1 MRKRVWIIMMMAEKK
16 FKKIGST
23 GEATS
28 ILGLNDKIL
37 NFNLA
42 GNLYWEAVD
51 RILELEAEVKEYQ
64 QSFDLQYDASM
75 RGIKMWQEATGRDM
89 VWPDKAELTAWLIER
104 LDEKEKTLQSVEQ
117 ISKRIEFKIE
127 NLVRSYKLLT
137 SIQPEKT
144 AVVNYFAGEETILAN
159 YFIGDEFRNTLH
171 SIIDEQEEGEWITLI
186 RYRPKQGE

>member
-1 MRKRVWIIMMMAEKK
+1 MMAEKT

-51 RILELEAEVKEYQ
+51 RILELEEQVKEYE

-89 VWPDKAELTAWLIER
+89 VWPDKADLVVWLIEK
-104 LDEKEKTLQSVEQ
+104 LEKKERTLQLVDQ
-117 ISKRIEFKIE
+117 ISKRIEVKLE
-127 NLVRSYKLLT
+127 NLIRTYKLLT
-137 SIQPEKT
+137 SIQQEEI
-144 AVVNYFAGEETILAN
+144 AGE
-159 YFIGDEFRNTLH
+159 
-171 SIIDEQEEGEWITLI
+171 
-186 RYRPKQGE
+186 